1 LQAGVID
8 VSHCLLNLFCVS
20 TTKILNILEGA
31 KIESGQARAIAESLE
46 IAFRDQEE
54 DLTRRLMTKHDGSEM
69 KAEIIKWMFLFWI
82 GQVIFTV
89 GIMKFMR

>member
-1 LQAGVID
+1 
-8 VSHCLLNLFCVS
+8 VS

-31 KIESGQARAIAESLE
+31 KIEANQARAIAESLE
-46 IAFRDQEE
+46 IAFREQEE

-69 KAEIIKWMFLFWI
+69 KAEIFKWMFIFWV

>member
-1 LQAGVID
+1 MQAGVID

>member
-1 LQAGVID
+1 
-8 VSHCLLNLFCVS
+8 VS

-31 KIESGQARAIAESLE
+31 KIEANQARAIAESLE
-46 IAFRDQEE
+46 IALREQVE

-69 KAEIIKWMFLFWI
+69 MAEIIKWMFIFWV

>member
-1 LQAGVID
+1 M
-8 VSHCLLNLFCVS
+8 S

-31 KIESGQARAIAESLE
+31 KIEASQARAIAESLE
-46 IAFRDQEE
+46 IAFREQEE

-69 KAEIIKWMFLFWI
+69 KAEIIKWMFLFWV